1 MGSKSKKADR
11 ITYSRS
17 MMTGIDQQ
25 LKAFNEAVLKNYNY
39 MKSLATRKS
48 KKSRGGTRRR
58 RS

>member
-11 ITYSRS
+11 ITYSR